1 MLGVEEVPVQVA
13 GCPGLLEPGYPSR
26 LAWGLFS
33 LTVRSVALPLLDLW
47 HSYEKLTELVS
58 PFCSIFKI
66 TSKTTLP
73 HLISVTQKVTRLTI
87 PSPKPPISFFLG
99 KSW

>member
-1 MLGVEEVPVQVA
+1 MSGAEEVPVQVPD
-13 GCPGLLEPGYPSR
+13 CPGLLGPGDPSR

-33 LTVRSVALPLLDLW
+33 LTIRSVALPFLDLW
-47 HSYEKLTELVS
+47 HSSEKLTELVS
-58 PFCSIFKI
+58 PFCFIFKI
-66 TSKTTLP
+66 TSKTTLL

-87 PSPKPPISFFLG
+87 PSPKPPISLFPG